1 MSASTSAKKPGD
13 RVSAYGVEPG
23 KTRKTSAVSTNAP
36 TPAVAEELQA
46 DSWDTE
52 NFRFVVAMAESGYF
66 LLLLI
71 AILLLLRYFLKRR
84 RQQAQGQR

>member
-1 MSASTSAKKPGD
+1 M
-13 RVSAYGVEPG
+13 
-23 KTRKTSAVSTNAP
+23 
-36 TPAVAEELQA
+36 AEELQA
-46 DSWDTE
+46 DSWDTK
-52 NFRFVVAMAESGYF
+52 NFRFVVAVAEAGYF

>member
-1 MSASTSAKKPGD
+1 M
-13 RVSAYGVEPG
+13 
-23 KTRKTSAVSTNAP
+23 
-36 TPAVAEELQA
+36 AEELQA